1 MLSMKNRTTKL
12 VMGMMILLLS
22 TASVFAQKKIALVSF
37 YCDKKIGGTGM
48 GSVGESLVNDPSFN
62 LKPLVDKSYDRFVN
76 EFAKDFP
83 FTLIDR
89 AEFVNLEEYKNYKSK
104 MMIDTTKG
112 INKISGLQFV
122 VAKDL
127 IYAYGDVPG
136 LIREENRDQ
145 CNLIKIIP
153 TADGTLFVSM
163 DYEIESRAMGF
174 AAGITAYLNMFL
186 YDKKCDKVFRIR
198 EYGKSKGKVPAVAGI
213 PIMKSEKIQPLCE
226 DATEALFEELK
237 GKLGKIVKK
246 SAKNLTD

>member
-1 MLSMKNRTTKL
+1 MKNLTVRIVL
-12 VMGMMILLLS
+12 GAVFLLLS
-22 TASVFAQKKIALVSF
+22 ASVFAQKKIALVSF

-48 GSVGESLVNDPSFN
+48 GSVGESLVKDPNFN
-62 LKPLVDKSYDRFVN
+62 LKPLMDKSYDRFVN

-83 FTLIDR
+83 FTIIDK
-89 AEFVNLEEYKNYKSK
+89 AEFVNKPEYREYKSK
-104 MMIDTTKG
+104 FMVDTTKG
-112 INKISGLQFV
+112 FNKFAGLQFV

-127 IYAYGDVPG
+127 IFAYGDIT
-136 LIREENRDQ
+136 LTKEENKDQ
-145 CNLIKIIP
+145 CNLIKIIDS
-153 TADGTLFVSM
+153 ADGTLFVSM

-213 PIMKSEKIQPLCE
+213 PVMKSDKIQPLCE
-226 DATEALFEELK
+226 DATDALFEELK

>member
-1 MLSMKNRTTKL
+1 MKNLTFKTVAGVAL
-12 VMGMMILLLS
+12 FLLLS
-22 TASVFAQKKIALVSF
+22 SSVFAQKKIALVSF

-48 GSVGESLVNDPSFN
+48 GTVGESLMNDPNFN

-83 FTLIDR
+83 FTLIDK
-89 AEFVNLEEYKNYKSK
+89 AEFVNAEEYKNYQSK
-104 MMIDTTKG
+104 FMVDTTKG
-112 INKISGLQFV
+112 FNKVAGLQFV

-127 IYAYGDVPG
+127 IYAYGDNPG
-136 LIREENRDQ
+136 FVKEENRDQ
-145 CNLIKIIP
+145 CNLLKIIP
-153 TADGTLFVSM
+153 TAEGTLFVTM

-213 PIMKSEKIQPLCE
+213 PVMKSDKIQPLCE